1 MSLKYRACCC
11 FLKLKTSR
19 RVLGTRATFPSFQAA
34 RTHTCPAGQRPWSE
48 RGTNH
53 PGIRRPAERG
63 GRPPL
68 PTPAPRR
75 RPPHSGPQRGSAQ
88 PRRPRT
94 HCLLLEH
101 AGPPL
106 LPRLRRLQVRGRD
119 GRRLPAVTSLLHAA
133 RSPPRPATRLR
144 PSQAP
149 RPRPA
154 RAQVARLRRASRK
167 CGREGG
173 AGRGQRHLA
182 APADRSRKSWRR
194 SGAGGG
200 AVQVR
205 PRARCGRAWCPPRCG
220 REEVQRRREPSG

>member
-1 MSLKYRACCC
+1 MCLAHAPRFLPSRQRAH
-11 FLKLKTSR
+11 
-19 RVLGTRATFPSFQAA
+19 TRA
-34 RTHTCPAGQRPWSE
+34 RPDN
-48 RGTNH
+48 G
-53 PGIRRPAERG
+53 PGLSVA
-63 GRPPL
+63 L
-68 PTPAPRR
+68 TTPASGVQRSVEGDGRSRPPRR
-75 RPPHSGPQRGSAQ
+75 RPPHSEPQRGSAQ

-94 HCLLLEH
+94 HCLLLDL

-119 GRRLPAVTSLLHAA
+119 GRRLPAVTALLHAA

-154 RAQVARLRRASRK
+154 RAQVARLLRASRK

-173 AGRGQRHLA
+173 AWRGERHLA

-205 PRARCGRAWCPPRCG
+205 PRARCGRARCPPRCG
-220 REEVQRRREPSG
+220 QEEVQRRRYPSG